1 MNNVIDRKR
10 IFEEV
15 RDLPYRIPL
24 EYNEPDYA
32 CEGKYKMFMKLADRY
47 NIKARPL
54 VFEYQW
60 TSLNLPRKLLKYT
73 LEEDVLH
80 ICPEVY
86 IEERG
91 IWVPADPTWD
101 IKLKNKHNG
110 IYVNEW
116 DGESPTRLSAPPT
129 RICTPEESL
138 ESSLE
143 EMTKGEFDEDLKQNG
158 GFYKAFNEWLEE
170 LRDKNRD
177 K

>member
-1 MNNVIDRKR
+1 MNNAIDRKR

-15 RDLPYRIPL
+15 RDIPYRISL
-24 EYNEPDYA
+24 DYYEPDHA
-32 CEGKYKMFMKLADRY
+32 CDGKYKMFMRLADRY

-60 TSLNLPRKLLKYT
+60 TSLNLPKKLLKYA

-91 IWVPADPTWD
+91 IWVPADPSWD
-101 IKLKNKHNG
+101 IGLKDKHNG

-116 DGESPTRLSAPPT
+116 DGESPTRLAALPT
-129 RICTPEESL
+129 KLYTPEESL
-138 ESSLE
+138 VSSLE
-143 EMTKGEFDEDLKQNG
+143 EMTEEEFNEDLKQNG
-158 GFYKAFNEWLEE
+158 GFYKAVNEWLEE
-170 LRDKNRD
+170 LRCK
-177 K
+177 